1 MQTGINQIQSDITK
15 SVDKPF
21 IFAVTIYCKRVTHSF
36 NNIDLSS
43 LSQNWSDPAGLLV
56 PSTTMYS
63 RDVIGSAD
71 LLLVLQLVK
80 ARNYCT
86 VEGRDER

>member
-1 MQTGINQIQSDITK
+1 MQTGINQTQSDITK

-21 IFAVTIYCKRVTHSF
+21 IFVVTIYCKRVTHSF

-43 LSQNWSDPAGLLV
+43 FSRNWSDPAGPAIL
-56 PSTTMYS
+56 TTMYS
-63 RDVIGSAD
+63 RDVIRSAD

>member
-21 IFAVTIYCKRVTHSF
+21 IFTVTIYCKRVTHSF

-43 LSQNWSDPAGLLV
+43 LSQNWSDPAGLAI
-56 PSTTMYS
+56 STTMYS
-63 RDVIGSAD
+63 RDVIRSAD